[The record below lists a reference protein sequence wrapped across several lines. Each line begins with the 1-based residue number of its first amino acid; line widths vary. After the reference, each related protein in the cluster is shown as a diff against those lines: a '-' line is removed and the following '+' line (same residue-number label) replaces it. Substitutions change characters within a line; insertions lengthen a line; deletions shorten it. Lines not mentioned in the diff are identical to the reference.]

1 MMLLRTVHF
10 HVLWDFNVSSPS
22 CVLFWLNRTSVAKCV
37 LRYLVYIDEVIC
49 PTILIMDNDHL
60 LSYPQ
65 YHVVNYWQGWIVWQR
80 LTWSGRFILYILK
93 KWYQGWM
100 SHFIDLWSSLL
111 LYQTEQW
118 TSRIQTHYHHGP
130 ISSHGCL
137 PSTMAAAPFTSHGP
151 SSCLDLWR
159 WGVRT
164 RLRNLNHLAA
174 RS

>member
-22 CVLFWLNRTSVAKCV
+22 CVLFWLDRTSVAKCV

-100 SHFIDLWSSLL
+100 SHLLTCDPVCCYTRRNNEHHVYRHIIIMGRSPVMAVCPRPWRLL
-111 LYQTEQW
+111 L
-118 TSRIQTHYHHGP
+118 
-130 ISSHGCL
+130 L
-137 PSTMAAAPFTSHGP
+137 PHTAHLLASTFGAEGSGQ
-151 SSCLDLWR
+151 
-159 WGVRT
+159 G
-164 RLRNLNHLAA
+164 
-174 RS
+174 